1 MRSKGWWEAS
11 QRVCRQPCLSR
22 GSTCRTTVTNM
33 DLSLPHILHL
43 CRARTLL
50 CCNQELT
57 CRWRWDQLTISRYLG
72 NTAPNLPAL
81 WGGSISQSTLHQVK
95 NIPSPLDLVPAA
107 EAVWCKC
114 PDFPTVLQHSR
125 AFWQGQL
132 SSSRCNTVPAE
143 ILPWGCTEPHY
154 RVQTLLNA
162 KVNAFFF
169 SGSWGKPFCTVSR
182 QTSTS
187 EFIFLNK

>member
-1 MRSKGWWEAS
+1 MQMTMGPANHLSVLGTHS
-11 QRVCRQPCLSR
+11 PQPPS
-22 GSTCRTTVTNM
+22 
-33 DLSLPHILHL
+33 SLGRKHL
-43 CRARTLL
+43 PKH
-50 CCNQELT
+50 
-57 CRWRWDQLTISRYLG
+57 
-72 NTAPNLPAL
+72 TAPGKKHP
-81 WGGSISQSTLHQVK
+81 QS
-95 NIPSPLDLVPAA
+95 PDLVPAA
-107 EAVWCKC
+107 EAAWCKC
-114 PDFPTVLQHSR
+114 PNFPTVLQHSR